1 MTQQIFING
10 AGFLKISQDDYEDT
24 GKGGKSYDANRRQD
38 PLDATRIH
46 PEDYDL
52 ARKMAS
58 GALDLDE
65 EDVVNQHPSAA
76 VAELMQDPNIQQQL
90 GSLGLDEFA
99 QNLLESNEDK
109 KRHTLDVIHDELL
122 SPFGELRP
130 DFSLMGDWEVLT
142 MLTGETRRTLVPGRI
157 LTVTVAR
164 IRKDQVDV
172 RFDSGLEGSILA
184 QYLTDNG
191 ADPNSILKLRQSIQA
206 VIIEVKIRPGPRV
219 QSSLAARPDAIQQA
233 DRERAKRFDDYYNQE
248 AARQAQEL
256 QERKQRSEANRTR
269 RVIKHPA
276 FKNFNSKEA
285 ENYLAPLQHGDAVI
299 RPSSKGP
306 DHLAVTWKVADG
318 VFQHIGKSSLGSM
331 LERLT
336 LSFQSFSQTLSSR
349 TQRQLS
355 PRPALS
361 LSSTINMSTPIWMI
375 CSSITLKLCPVRLM
389 I

>member
-24 GKGGKSYDANRRQD
+24 GKNGKTYDVNRRQD

-46 PEDYDL
+46 PEDYEL

-65 EDVVNQHPSAA
+65 EDLVNQHPSYA
-76 VAELMQDPNIQQQL
+76 VVQLMQDDNIQRQL
-90 GSLGLDEFA
+90 DSLGLDEFA
-99 QNLLESNEDK
+99 QNLLDSNGDR
-109 KRHTLDVIHDELL
+109 KRHSLDVIHDELL
-122 SPFGELRP
+122 NPFGELRP
-130 DFSLMGDWEVLT
+130 EFPLMKDWDILT
-142 MLTGETRRTLVPGRI
+142 MLTGETKRTLVPGRVM
-157 LTVTVAR
+157 TVTVAR

-172 RFDSGLEGSILA
+172 RFDSGLEGSILRE
-184 QYLTDNG
+184 YLTNNNS
-191 ADPNSILKLRQSIQA
+191 DPNSTVKLRQSIQA
-206 VIIEVKIRPGPRV
+206 VIIDVKVIPGPRV
-219 QSSLAARPDAIQQA
+219 QSSLASRSDAIAQA
-233 DRERAKRFDDYYNQE
+233 DSERTKRFDEYYNKE

-276 FKNFNSKEA
+276 FKNLNSKEA

-318 VFQHIGKSSLGSM
+318 VFQHIGKIASVG
-331 LERLT
+331 
-336 LSFQSFSQTLSSR
+336 F
-349 TQRQLS
+349 
-355 PRPALS
+355 RPLI
-361 LSSTINMSTPIWMI
+361 LLNE
-375 CSSITLKLCPVRLM
+375 SIYRRCY
-389 I
+389 